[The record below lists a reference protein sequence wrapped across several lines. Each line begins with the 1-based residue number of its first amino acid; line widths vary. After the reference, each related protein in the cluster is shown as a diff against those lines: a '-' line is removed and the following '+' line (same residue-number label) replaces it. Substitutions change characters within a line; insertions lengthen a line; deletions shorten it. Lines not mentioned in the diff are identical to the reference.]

1 MIRRRVYLN
10 EWIGSCNM
18 DDINIRYLRDYYE
31 RYGTINNISTT
42 TEVEF
47 EGQILKIGSF
57 LGTMRNRY
65 RIHREGKGRPGE
77 LALWR
82 YKQLNEMRFEWEPR
96 NTQANNVKSKDPYI
110 KYLRRHYNL
119 YGTINDI
126 TRGMNVE
133 FEGKT
138 LCIGNFL
145 SATRIK
151 HRHYLNG
158 DDTPGCASS
167 TALERYKILEQMKI
181 EWEPRKKSLREKLQT
196 TDKHMRYLRQ
206 HYKVY
211 GTINNIST
219 RTVVL
224 FENEPLKIGN
234 FLDDIRAVHRNYI
247 AGKEDS
253 ITCSEYSLSRY
264 RALDEM
270 NFDWNPSSGKST
282 FQSEKD
288 IYMRYLQQ
296 FYFEYGSLDNVILQD
311 LVEFEGQILRI
322 RSFISNIRKK
332 HFDYEKGINKSGSCS
347 KESIRRYQM
356 LDAMGFSWNNE
367 KAEIA
372 ILAETNNI
380 PQSVLYDYLNRFSG
394 DLKKALAFCLRN
406 KKLEEENASLKV
418 NKYSLSLI
426 LKKFNIDIDTFVNYL
441 NKDNLCTHEE
451 NKKLIYD
458 ENMPLAEFCIRNGYN
473 YSIISKAVR
482 LKLNDFCEEPLDSLL
497 NTAITSYQ
505 RTGQVKLATGIY
517 GKYDN
522 EPLVRHMLISIGA
535 DSASVLR
542 DMSWYVISMEEAL
555 LRDSFRKAAN
565 GKYDYLQG
573 VFQDFALFYH
583 QVISAQ
589 EKCDEEVTNDALNLR
604 IEQLVNAYH
613 LAKEEV
619 DIIKN
624 SFNNYVTMIYQYHL
638 FEVGFE
644 NDPKKRVQKI
654 IDYHFDEDDV
664 EEAFFI
670 PIRFEGKVLLGCD
683 SQIYKRRSLLKNLT
697 VSWNY
702 LTEEE
707 RANKIKSFDLTAEEV
722 GYISAKRGQIDD
734 IKEKV
739 LLIRKNNTKGQ

>member
-1 MIRRRVYLN
+1 
-10 EWIGSCNM
+10 M
-18 DDINIRYLRDYYE
+18 DDINIRYLRNYYE
-31 RYGTINNISTT
+31 RYGTINDISTT

-96 NTQANNVKSKDPYI
+96 NTQTNNVKSKDPYI

-126 TRGMNVE
+126 PRGMNVE

-158 DDTPGCASS
+158 DNTPGCASS

-181 EWEPRKKSLREKLQT
+181 EWEPREKMHREKLQT
-196 TDKHMRYLRQ
+196 TDKHMRYLKQ
-206 HYKVY
+206 HYERY

-234 FLDDIRAVHRNYI
+234 FLDDIRATHRNYV
-247 AGKEDS
+247 AGKEDLAAF
-253 ITCSEYSLSRY
+253 SECSLSRY
-264 RALDEM
+264 RVLDEM
-270 NFDWNPSSGKST
+270 NFDWNPSSRNSV
-282 FQSEKD
+282 FQAKKD

-311 LVEFEGQILRI
+311 LVEFEGQILKI
-322 RSFISNIRKK
+322 RNFISNIRKK
-332 HFDYEKGINKSGSCS
+332 HFDYERGINKNGSCS
-347 KESIRRYQM
+347 KESIRTYQL
-356 LDAMGFSWNNE
+356 LDAMGFNWNNE
-367 KAEIA
+367 KDEIA
-372 ILAETNNI
+372 ILVETNNI
-380 PQSVLYDYLNRFSG
+380 LQSVLYDYLNRFSG

-406 KKLEEENASLKV
+406 KKLEEENASLKAS
-418 NKYSLSLI
+418 KYSLGLI
-426 LKKFNIDIDTFVNYL
+426 LKKFNINIDMFVNYL
-441 NKDNLCTHEE
+441 NKDSLRTYDE
-451 NKKLIYD
+451 NRKLTYD
-458 ENMPLAEFCIRNGYN
+458 ENMSLAEFCMLNGYN
-473 YSIISKAVR
+473 YDIISKAVR
-482 LKLNDFCEEPLDSLL
+482 LKLNYFSEESLDSLL
-497 NTAITSYQ
+497 NMAIISYKKS
-505 RTGQVKLATGIY
+505 GQVKLATGIY

-522 EPLVRHMLISIGA
+522 EPLIRHMLISIGA
-535 DSASVLR
+535 DSASILR

-555 LRDSFRKAAN
+555 LRESFRN
-565 GKYDYLQG
+565 VSRGKYDYLQG

-583 QVISAQ
+583 QMISTQ
-589 EKCDEEVTNDALNLR
+589 ENYNEEVTEDILNLH
-604 IEQLVNAYH
+604 IEQLINAYH

-619 DIIKN
+619 DIIKK

-644 NDPKKRVQKI
+644 KDPKKRIQKI

-683 SQIYKRRSLLKNLT
+683 SQLYKRRSLLKNLT

-707 RANKIKSFDLTAEEV
+707 RTNKIKSFDLTAEEID
-722 GYISAKRGQIDD
+722 YISTKRGQIDD

-739 LLIRKNNTKGQ
+739 LLIRKNNTKD

>member
-1 MIRRRVYLN
+1 
-10 EWIGSCNM
+10 M
-18 DDINIRYLRDYYE
+18 DDINIRYLRYYYE

-65 RIHREGKGRPGE
+65 KIHREGQGRPGE

-82 YKQLNEMRFEWEPR
+82 YKQLNEMSFEWAPR
-96 NTQANNVKSKDPYI
+96 NTQTNNVKSKDPYI
-110 KYLRRHYNL
+110 KYLRKHYNL

-126 TRGMNVE
+126 PKGMNVE

-145 SATRIK
+145 SATRVK

-158 DDTPGCASS
+158 GDTPGCASS
-167 TALERYKILEQMKI
+167 TALERYKILEKMKI
-181 EWEPRKKSLREKLQT
+181 EWEPQKKSLREKLQT
-196 TDKHMRYLRQ
+196 TDKHMRYLKE

-211 GTINNIST
+211 GTINDIST

-224 FENEPLKIGN
+224 FENEPLNIGN
-234 FLDDIRAVHRNYI
+234 FLDDIRAAHRNYI

-253 ITCSEYSLSRY
+253 TVCSEYSLSRY

-270 NFDWNPSSGKST
+270 NFDWNPSSGKSP
-282 FQSEKD
+282 FQTEKD

-311 LVEFEGQILRI
+311 LVEFEGQILKI
-322 RSFISNIRKK
+322 RNFISNIRKK
-332 HFDYEKGINKSGSCS
+332 HFDYERGINKSGSCS
-347 KESIRRYQM
+347 KKSIRRYQM
-356 LDAMGFSWNNE
+356 LEAMGFNWNNE
-367 KAEIA
+367 KDEIA

-394 DLKKALAFCLRN
+394 DLQKTLAFCLRN
-406 KKLEEENASLKV
+406 KKLEEENTALKV
-418 NKYSLSLI
+418 SKYSLGLI
-426 LKKFNIDIDTFVNYL
+426 LKKFNIDTDLFFNYL
-441 NKDNLCTHEE
+441 NKDSLRTHKE
-451 NKKLIYD
+451 NEKPIYED
-458 ENMPLAEFCIRNGYN
+458 NMSLAEFCMLNGYN
-473 YSIISKAVR
+473 YDIISKAIK
-482 LKLNDFCEEPLDSLL
+482 LKLNELCEEPLDSLL
-497 NTAITSYQ
+497 NMAITSYQ

-535 DSASVLR
+535 DSTSVLR

-555 LRDSFRKAAN
+555 LRDSFRKVASD
-565 GKYDYLQG
+565 KYDYLQG

-583 QVISAQ
+583 QVISDQ
-589 EKCDEEVTNDALNLR
+589 EKYDEEITDEVLNLH

-613 LAKEEV
+613 LSKEEV
-619 DIIKN
+619 DIIRN

-664 EEAFFI
+664 EEAIFI
-670 PIRFEGKVLLGCD
+670 STKFEGKVLLGCD
-683 SQIYKRRSLLKNLT
+683 SQLYKRRILLKNLT

-707 RANKIKSFDLTAEEV
+707 RTNKIKSFEITAEEI
-722 GYISAKRGQIDD
+722 GYISTKREQIDD

-739 LLIRKNNTKGQ
+739 LVIRKNNTKDQ